1 MMITSLPASATK
13 KVQWPL
19 ATYSN
24 RYTALGAFVKAA
36 EAQTWTEAEVQ
47 FVIDEVVAA
56 ADDAEA
62 LEILQDYTQTSSNR

>member
-1 MMITSLPASATK
+1 MRIKK

-19 ATYSN
+19 ANYTS

-47 FVIDEVVAA
+47 FVIDEVVEA

-62 LEILQDYTQTSSNR
+62 LAILQDYTQTGPNR